1 MKQFYV
7 LPLGIEVGDVTVK
20 KNESF
25 IGVGHFDNGTIAN
38 GFNSKSKNF
47 IIIGRKPEHGGDIY
61 IPIDYRNLAKK
72 TVKSTYEAPVRFE
85 ANVTIQ
91 ASTNT
96 GDHALA
102 IVRKGVEPGK
112 RRQWTISYY
121 NNSLTTTPEELA
133 NAFADLINKMDSS
146 LGLVASA
153 RRDVIN
159 VAGTDFG
166 DYEIMPI
173 ENLNAQVSI
182 VTQGFEGRNTN
193 RQINEMFKKYAAS
206 LGYEY
211 PETDGQLYPLFNTM
225 GLPVDPVV
233 DSQYTVYTF
242 TYKEEN
248 TSDLKTQPLLQTI
261 QIATTTDLDTLFK
274 LS

>member
-61 IPIDYRNLAKK
+61 IPIDCRNLAKK
-72 TVKSTYEAPVRFE
+72 TVKSTYEAPVRFK

-91 ASTNT
+91 TSTNT

-133 NAFADLINKMDSS
+133 NTFADLINKMDSS
-146 LGLVASA
+146 LGLVASV
-153 RRDVIN
+153 RSDVIN

-193 RQINEMFKKYAAS
+193 RQINEMFKKYAES

-211 PETDGQLYPLFNTM
+211 PETDGQLYPLYNTM

-274 LS
+274 L

>member
-25 IGVGHFDNGTIAN
+25 IGVGHFNNGTIEN

-72 TVKSTYEAPVRFE
+72 TVKSIYEAPAKFE

-121 NNSLTTTPEELA
+121 NNSLTTTPDQIAEAL
-133 NAFADLINKMDSS
+133 ADLINKTDSS
-146 LGLVASA
+146 IGLVASV
-153 RRDVIN
+153 RHDIIN

-166 DYEIMPI
+166 DYEIIPI
-173 ENLNAQVSI
+173 ENLNAQVGI

-193 RQINEMFKKYAAS
+193 SQINEMFKKYAAS

-211 PETDGQLYPLFNTM
+211 PETDGELYPLYNTM

-233 DSQYTVYTF
+233 DSQYTIYTF